1 MAYPKS
7 YNPFAEDEEDDF
19 RPKRREFDDDDD
31 DDDPGDSGLSEPERR
46 QRHLQQQVMRTA
58 QSAVD
63 SSHRSLGLIYESEKI
78 GVDTAEELVRQGE
91 VLKRTDKMMDN
102 MDQDLKTS
110 QKHIDGIKSMWGGLV
125 NYFRA
130 KPETKP
136 PPEEPKAYQAND
148 RLQTA
153 MSSSRGHEDKYQ
165 ASHPNLRKL
174 DTGGFGASD
183 DGSSG
188 KNGYPQNR
196 HLREAHQTLDNNLD
210 EMCGGLSRLKSL
222 GLGLQSEI
230 DDQDDSLDSLMNK
243 VDKMDL
249 KIHNTN
255 QQIKNLK

>member
-7 YNPFAEDEEDDF
+7 HNPFADDDEEGDF

-31 DDDPGDSGLSEPERR
+31 DDSGLSEPERR

-78 GVDTAEELVRQGE
+78 GVETAEELVRQGE
-91 VLKRTDKMMDN
+91 ILKRADKMMDN
-102 MDQDLKTS
+102 MDQDMKTS
-110 QKHIDGIKSMWGGLV
+110 QKHIDGIKSVWGGLV
-125 NYFRA
+125 NYFKG

-136 PPEEPKAYQAND
+136 PPEEPKAYVAND

-153 MSSSRGHEDKYQ
+153 MSSSREHEDKYQ

-174 DTGGFGASD
+174 DTGGFGASASVD
-183 DGSSG
+183 GGSSG
-188 KNGYPQNR
+188 RNGYSQNS
-196 HLREAHQTLDNNLD
+196 HLREAHQTLDKNLD